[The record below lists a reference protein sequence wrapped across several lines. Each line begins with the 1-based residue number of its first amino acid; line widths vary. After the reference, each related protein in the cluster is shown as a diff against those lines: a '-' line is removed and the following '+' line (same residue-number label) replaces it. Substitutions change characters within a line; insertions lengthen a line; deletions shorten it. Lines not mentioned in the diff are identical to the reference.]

1 MNFHPVVH
9 VKKEVGNIIDLL
21 YNTAFVC
28 LAIFSILYII
38 LIIRDYSNS
47 KRNYESAKNL
57 LDETYSKLLEEYNC
71 VSIDETANLPY
82 IIKRTSNGGV
92 MVKSVDGKNIE
103 YFFQAKRCFD
113 RYSFSKLLSDK
124 YYAQVSKKL
133 EHVTI

>member
-1 MNFHPVVH
+1 MH

-38 LIIRDYSNS
+38 LIIRDYSND
-47 KRNYESAKNL
+47 KRNYKSAKNL
-57 LDETYSKLLEEYNC
+57 LDETYNKLLEEYNC

-103 YFFQAKRCFD
+103 YFFLAK
-113 RYSFSKLLSDK
+113 
-124 YYAQVSKKL
+124 
-133 EHVTI
+133 